1 MSSPTNHLA
10 AKSPGSIQSPAI
22 RELLEAF
29 RLNHTAR
36 AWEEIAQKASQENLS
51 YHDFLMRIL
60 SEEVSLRHSKTVER
74 LIREARFPTLKT
86 IDSFDWAHPEKIDKQ
101 IVLKALE
108 MDFSSNQENLIFV
121 GPSGLG
127 KSHLAIAVGY
137 AACQREIKT
146 LFTTAADM
154 INCLVAAHADHSL
167 EKALKKYC
175 HPRLLV
181 LDELGYLPM
190 DKEGR
195 DLFFQ
200 VISKRYETGSIVLT
214 TNRAF
219 KDWPEIFGDTTAT
232 AAIVDRLTHHA
243 QLIRIAGRSYRAEKR
258 RKAGE

>member
-1 MSSPTNHLA
+1 MNAIA
-10 AKSPGSIQSPAI
+10 AGEQDPNPLILK
-22 RELLEAF
+22 LLKDF
-29 RLNHTAR
+29 RLLYTAQQ
-36 AWEEIAQKASQENLS
+36 WQEIVQKASQENLS
-51 YHDFLMRIL
+51 YHDFLLRIL
-60 SEEVSLRHSKTVER
+60 SEEASLRHSKTVER
-74 LIREARFPTLKT
+74 LLREARFPTIKT

-101 IVLKALE
+101 LVLRAMEL
-108 MDFSSNQENLIFV
+108 DFAAQGENLIFV

-127 KSHLAIAVGY
+127 KSHLAVAVGY
-137 AACQREIKT
+137 AACQREIRT

-175 HPRLLV
+175 HPGLLL
-181 LDELGYLPM
+181 LDEVGYLPL

-219 KDWPEIFGDTTAT
+219 KDWPEIFGDSTAT

-243 QLIRIAGRSYRAEKR
+243 QLIRITGRSYRAEKR